1 MAKIGVKTSSK
12 SVNILIFMHSIKKV
26 IIGLTV
32 QKNWK
37 IKEKNITTKAVEK
50 AAKYYRNNIESLR
63 EDAKN

>member
-32 QKNWK
+32 QKIGKCKRK
-37 IKEKNITTKAVEK
+37 ISHQ
-50 AAKYYRNNIESLR
+50 RP
-63 EDAKN
+63 